1 MLDRLSEWLSNLSL
15 VSLASIVLP
24 ALIGSTQKAI
34 DIDVWFGFLSAVL
47 SLWWSCDWLV
57 FLKGGKIWKLQD
69 FKCVLPDYRNSFT
82 LCCYWVLGRCASGKQ
97 KTEINYP
104 LVRMFIRIEGEFSFL

>member
-1 MLDRLSEWLSNLSL
+1 MFTSAMLDRLSEWLSNLSL

-47 SLWWSCDWLV
+47 SLWWSLR
-57 FLKGGKIWKLQD
+57 L
-69 FKCVLPDYRNSFT
+69 
-82 LCCYWVLGRCASGKQ
+82 A
-97 KTEINYP
+97 
-104 LVRMFIRIEGEFSFL
+104 RISERRK